1 MTKPCAERERERER
15 ERELLRNTY
24 FLSVV
29 DNILNNKN
37 QLYTIDEENSIN
49 NDNSK
54 LSNCR

>member
-1 MTKPCAERERERER
+1 VTKPCAERETERD
-15 ERELLRNTY
+15 RELLRNTY